1 MEDPTRLVLLDA
13 PLSPGGIPLQRQLL
27 QRLKTA
33 ILEGRLA
40 PGTRLPA
47 SRSLAEALS
56 ISRNT
61 VSIAYEHLAAEGYV
75 LADRQGTRVAPLT
88 RQRKAQPEP
97 ALQEPARV
105 ARRLT
110 RLVRTP
116 RGTGAYLALRPG
128 QPALSRW
135 CCACAGPSSR
145 SPSSW

>member
-116 RGTGAYLALRPG
+116 RGTG
-128 QPALSRW
+128 
-135 CCACAGPSSR
+135 
-145 SPSSW
+145 